1 MKALLLA
8 GGLGT
13 RLRPLTNF
21 LPKPMVPIMGR
32 PLLES
37 TILRLKNQGV
47 DEVVISTC
55 YKSNHIE
62 NYFKNGEK
70 LGVKVSFIKE
80 DIPLGTGGAIK
91 NAEEFFNDTFLI
103 LNSDIICDIDIRS
116 LVEYHKSK
124 KALATI
130 AMTKVE
136 DPSQYGVIEYDDNDY
151 ITAFKEKPKPYE
163 TNSKWINAGIYV
175 FEPQLLNE
183 IPKDEVVSIE
193 RDTYP
198 KLLSKGYKMAAY
210 RYDGYW
216 IDIGTIEKYKKVHF
230 DILKKYCKYVDVS
243 HHDIKHRKNIIDNSV
258 KIVEPV
264 FIGSNVK
271 IDAKA
276 EIGPYAII
284 GDNTH
289 IGSNSIIRHSV
300 LWDNV
305 KVKGNVNLINA
316 VVASNSVV
324 DGMRKIED
332 EVYANG
338 INDYAVS

>member
-21 LPKPMVPIMGR
+21 LPKPMVPIMGK

-37 TILRLKNQGV
+37 TILRLKHQGV

-62 NYFKNGEK
+62 KYFGDGEK
-70 LGVKVSFIKE
+70 LGVKVSYIKE

-91 NAEEFFNDTFLI
+91 NAEEFFGDTFII
-103 LNSDIICDIDIRS
+103 LNSDIICDIDIKN

-124 KALATI
+124 NALATI

-175 FEPQLLNE
+175 FEPELLNE

-198 KLLSKGYKMAAY
+198 KLLSKGCSMAAY
-210 RYDGYW
+210 RYGGYW

-230 DILKKYCKYVDVS
+230 DIFKNNCKFVDMS
-243 HHDIKHRKNIIDNSV
+243 GYNYKCKSTIIDPSA
-258 KIVEPV
+258 KIVEPI
-264 FIGSNVK
+264 FIGHNVK

-276 EIGPYAII
+276 HIGPYVVI

-289 IGSNSIIRHSV
+289 IGSNSIIRHSIV
-300 LWDNV
+300 WDNV
-305 KVKGNVNLINA
+305 KINKNVNLINA
-316 VVASNSVV
+316 VVASNSVI
-324 DGMRKIED
+324 DGMRKIVD
-332 EVYANG
+332 EVYANS
-338 INDYAVS
+338 INDYVAS